1 MQEKKVLRIKE
12 PMNDSLIAMA
22 PSNTAYV
29 DEDFYK
35 NRFGEDI
42 LDTSTKAFPVNVV
55 SLRIGWII
63 ST

>member
-1 MQEKKVLRIKE
+1 
-12 PMNDSLIAMA
+12 MNDSLIAMA